1 LQFLHASGQSS
12 MQIPRAGDLVYV
24 RRIRWRVAHVRDHE
38 SCQVVTLRGV
48 APPRAGLERR
58 VLTPFDA
65 IERVARG
72 NGMPRFV
79 RAVVWRRT
87 CRALLSADTPPGSL
101 TVARSAHIDLLPHQL
116 EPALAI
122 VRGLSTRVLL
132 ADDVGLGKTI
142 QAGLVTAELLARG
155 AIERVLVLTP
165 AGLRDQWTG
174 ELSSRFGVQAVSV
187 DGPLLR
193 RTATMLPVGVNPWL
207 TLPFAVASVDYVK
220 RAEVLP
226 AVSACAWE
234 LVVVDEAHGVS
245 GDSDRRA
252 AVHALA
258 SRAAYVLL
266 LSATPHSGDR
276 TAFASLCDLGAVDA
290 TPLTVFRRAR
300 SDVGVGTA
308 RRIHLVRIHLTPNE
322 RRAHVLLSRYG
333 DALRADRGPDVRG
346 DALLA
351 LSVLH
356 KRALSSAWS
365 LARSVERRLEA
376 LTSTAA
382 EDGQIA
388 LPFGDVSG
396 DLVRADEPPPW
407 PDELR
412 LSDAGRERRLLAA
425 LLEAA
430 RAASASETKVRRLD
444 ALLRR
449 TREQAVVFTEYRD
462 TLMHLQRGL
471 TRPALVLHGGLSR
484 GERAAVLAEF
494 GATPAALLLATDAAA
509 EGLNLQARCRLVVNL
524 ELPWNP
530 MRLEQRIGRV
540 DRIGQTRTVH
550 AFHLVAAGTREMRIL
565 ERLRARITDAGADI
579 GVVSP
584 LDDEEIAR
592 RVLTGDVSDEHHD
605 G

>member
-1 LQFLHASGQSS
+1 
-12 MQIPRAGDLVYV
+12 MQIPRSGDLVYV
-24 RRIRWRVAHVRDHE
+24 RRTRWRVVEVRDHE

-48 APPRAGLERR
+48 APPHAGLERR
-58 VLTPFDA
+58 VLLPFDA
-65 IERVARG
+65 IESAAG
-72 NGMPRFV
+72 GSAAPRFV
-79 RAVVWRRT
+79 CAGVWRRA
-87 CRALLSADTPPGSL
+87 CRALLSAETPPGSL
-101 TVARSAHIDLLPHQL
+101 TAARSARIDLLAHQL

-122 VRGLSTRVLL
+122 VRGLATRLLL

-142 QAGLVTAELLARG
+142 QAGLVAAELIGRG

-165 AGLRDQWTG
+165 AGLRDQWTS
-174 ELSSRFGVQAVSV
+174 ELSRRFGIQAASV
-187 DGPLLR
+187 DGLLLR
-193 RTATMLPVGVNPWL
+193 RIATTLPIGVNPWV
-207 TLPFAVASVDYVK
+207 TLPIAVASVDYVK

-226 AVSACAWE
+226 AVSACTWE
-234 LVVVDEAHGVS
+234 LVVVDEAHGAA

-252 AVHALA
+252 AVQALA
-258 SRAAYVLL
+258 SCAAYVLL

-276 TAFASLCDLGAVDA
+276 AAFASLCRLGEVDA
-290 TPLTVFRRAR
+290 TPLTVFRRTR
-300 SDVGVGTA
+300 SEAGVGTA
-308 RRIHLVRIHLTPNE
+308 RRVHLVRIHLTASE
-322 RRAHVLLSRYG
+322 RRMHALLSRYG
-333 DALRADRGPDVRG
+333 DALRADLGRDVRG
-346 DALLA
+346 DTLLA

-365 LARSVERRLEA
+365 LARSVERRLES

-382 EDGQIA
+382 DCGGQLA
-388 LPFGDVSG
+388 LPLGDVSG

-412 LSDAGRERRLLAA
+412 LSDSGRERRMLAA
-425 LLEAA
+425 LLETA

-462 TLMHLQRGL
+462 TLMHLQRRL

-484 GERAAVLAEF
+484 VERSAVLAEF

-550 AFHLVAAGTREMRIL
+550 AFHLVAADTREMRIL
-565 ERLRARITDAGADI
+565 ARLHARISDAGADI
-579 GVVSP
+579 GIVSP

-592 RVLTGDVSDEHHD
+592 RVITGDVSDEHHD
-605 G
+605 S